1 MVFHS
6 GCTDFDVP
14 PNKRSR
20 ISVSSPT
27 LVIFCCFDGSHP
39 NGCEVASHC
48 SLVLHFPRVRKIPWS
63 RKQQPT
69 PVCLTGESHGQ
80 RSLAGYSPWGC
91 RESDRT
97 EPLCTHTQGG
107 RHTLDLRFTPRAAT
121 VCFCSNTQVVAVT
134 PAPLH
139 SSIS

>member
-91 RESDRT
+91 RESDTTAHMHAITSDVACLLIFLLANTFTFKGIEFFKKSVIKTALR
-97 EPLCTHTQGG
+97 GG
-107 RHTLDLRFTPRAAT
+107 T
-121 VCFCSNTQVVAVT
+121 
-134 PAPLH
+134 
-139 SSIS
+139 